1 MEVFVIDFNH
11 RDVYNHLLTR
21 TCICGGKA
29 EMIVD
34 SAADFEARCSMC
46 HLSTHAYRKPEAAA
60 AHWNNS
66 DDIMDSPLHIFWDDP
81 EAYLEG
87 EIAAIYISD
96 EGFSKISQ
104 QGCILSMLSL
114 NTLTKHTHYRKA

>member
-1 MEVFVIDFNH
+1 
-11 RDVYNHLLTR
+11 
-21 TCICGGKA
+21 
-29 EMIVD
+29 
-34 SAADFEARCSMC
+34 MC
-46 HLSTHAYRKPEAAA
+46 HLSTHAYMKPEAAA
-60 AHWNNS
+60 AHWNNG
-66 DDIMDSPLHIFWDDP
+66 DDIMDSQLHIFWVDP
-81 EAYLEG
+81 EAYLKG